1 MKEAILIETVKILDI
16 GYITTLYFIFAII
29 FSFIVD
35 KIFGNYNVNNDKKK
49 NLARLWFEVIIQMW
63 LIGIVTYLVRE
74 LVKKIP
80 FPFRSANIE
89 RVPELQT
96 ASIFFF
102 ILLTYQLY
110 FRDKLQI
117 LYDRT
122 KYLFTKKIL
131 K

>member
-1 MKEAILIETVKILDI
+1 MKETIFIETIKILDI

-29 FSFIVD
+29 FSYIVD
-35 KIFGNYNVNNDKKK
+35 KIFGDYNVNKDKKK
-49 NLARLWFEVIIQMW
+49 NLARLWFEVVIQMW

-80 FPFRSANIE
+80 FPFRNDRIE

-122 KYLFTKKIL
+122 KYLITKKV
-131 K
+131 

>member
-1 MKEAILIETVKILDI
+1 MKEAIFIETIKILDI

-29 FSFIVD
+29 FSYIVD
-35 KIFGNYNVNNDKKK
+35 KIFGNYDINIDKKK

-80 FPFRSANIE
+80 FPFRNDNIE

-122 KYLFTKKIL
+122 KYLITKKSL